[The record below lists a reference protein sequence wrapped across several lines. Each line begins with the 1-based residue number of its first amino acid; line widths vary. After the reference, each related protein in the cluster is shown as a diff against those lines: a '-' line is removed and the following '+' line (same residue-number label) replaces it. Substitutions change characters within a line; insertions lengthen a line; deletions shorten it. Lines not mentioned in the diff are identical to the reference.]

1 MVHETKQKGM
11 IVLSY
16 YSELKILWHELDYYK
31 DVQADYEVDTVRS
44 WLTRKGC
51 MTF

>member
-16 YSELKILWHELDYYK
+16 YSELQILWHELDYYK
-31 DVQADYEVDTVRS
+31 DVQADCEVDTVRS